1 MALNVVSSDR
11 LSTNVK
17 TSNLATGLSGKIG
30 ENKNLI
36 INGGME
42 VSQRGTSF
50 TTGTGNFATYTLDR
64 WKIATYATDQLNLTV
79 TQEAM
84 NQAVPGLAN
93 YIKVSP
99 NAAETALASDEYTN
113 LRHSIEAQDL
123 QQLCYGTS
131 SAKSLTL
138 SFWVKSNTTGTAGIT
153 FNKHDAT
160 SYYITRTY
168 TINSADTWEK
178 KTVTIPGL
186 TASGIANDNGIGLN
200 IYWFLSAGSDYTSS
214 DSTSWVTTADSKY
227 AYGHAINLTDST
239 SDYLAL
245 AGVQLEVGDTAT
257 EFEHRSYG
265 DELARCQRY
274 YQVVVRGAD
283 YGSGIAPIC
292 NVIGYQA
299 NNAFGVVDLPVTMRA
314 EPSLDAV
321 SSTAYWKCFRNGG
334 NGDFNSIQLDECSNS
349 HVELNFYGVSSG
361 TSIALDQPGWMRSN
375 DSSAFIGLQS
385 EL

>member
-17 TSNLATGLSGKIG
+17 TSNLATGLSGKVG

-42 VSQRGTSF
+42 VSQRGASF

-79 TQEAM
+79 THEAM

-99 NAAETALASDEYTN
+99 NAAETALAADEYTN
-113 LRHSIEAQDL
+113 LRYSIEAQDL

-160 SYYITRTY
+160 AYYITRTY

-200 IYWFLSAGSDYTSS
+200 VYWFLSAGSDYTSS
-214 DSTSWVTTADSKY
+214 DSTSWVTAADSKY

-274 YQVVVRGAD
+274 YYRWTAGTAD
-283 YGSGIAPIC
+283 RYVWVGQSYSTSTSFGIIK
-292 NVIGYQA
+292 N
-299 NNAFGVVDLPVTMRA
+299 LPVTMR
-314 EPSLDAV
+314 
-321 SSTAYWKCFRNGG
+321 STPT
-334 NGDFNSIQLDECSNS
+334 ST
-349 HVELNFYGVSSG
+349 VSG
-361 TSIALDQPGWMRSN
+361 TFYPYGDDGSTSGHTAFSTTAINQNNINQIGTGGWGGASGIGAGGRAVVIKVAEAAGYI
-375 DSSAFIGLQS
+375 DASA